1 MSLNTVAFPSGAS
14 GPSMG
19 SKTLSL
25 ENILPPPSSSARI
38 TSSVSASFNLLATVI
53 GGGVLSLPFA
63 YAASG
68 LVLTTVFVLLAAC
81 MGSFSLYILCSC
93 ARRTGGVTYGDVVR
107 RAFGPRAELG
117 LQLTLA
123 TFLLFVVTAY
133 MVLIRDINGS
143 LVPLFVDPAPAPNQ
157 VLAASMVF
165 CLPFML
171 QRDLHS
177 LRYNCYVGFVS
188 VLLLLVAIVAR
199 SLTVNVFEPTPE
211 YPKPWDRVR
220 SESIL
225 WTSSLNDA
233 LFSFPLVALAFLSQF
248 NMLAVHASLANPTRA
263 RVLAVINRA
272 ILCCT
277 VVFSLFGSAGYL
289 YALGDTRD
297 NILLNF
303 RPDDP
308 VILLGKV
315 GLGLALMSGISMI
328 LLPCRDAILLIPSKW
343 ASSCGS
349 EHSYARIPSE
359 TTPLHSN
366 NSNPPQ
372 PAYLLNP
379 PLDPTFTSFIDDE
392 PDDDYNNNRARNLSE
407 ESLASNEELP
417 PSSTPAHVT
426 STLAIAGIC
435 YFAATSVPGVSTVWS
450 ICGSSLGIIIAYILP
465 SLCYLKIRSRKA
477 MNVRLVGAWMLLV
490 VSVFLMIVCT
500 AQAVGRLMGGPIQTK
515 ASDLTDDYDDDLVR
529 DDGLDDIAGGGG
541 GR

>member
-68 LVLTTVFVLLAAC
+68 LVLTTVFILLAAC

-211 YPKPWDRVR
+211 
-220 SESIL
+220 
-225 WTSSLNDA
+225 
-233 LFSFPLVALAFLSQF
+233 
-248 NMLAVHASLANPTRA
+248 
-263 RVLAVINRA
+263 
-272 ILCCT
+272 
-277 VVFSLFGSAGYL
+277 
-289 YALGDTRD
+289 
-297 NILLNF
+297 
-303 RPDDP
+303 
-308 VILLGKV
+308 
-315 GLGLALMSGISMI
+315 
-328 LLPCRDAILLIPSKW
+328 
-343 ASSCGS
+343 
-349 EHSYARIPSE
+349 
-359 TTPLHSN
+359 
-366 NSNPPQ
+366 
-372 PAYLLNP
+372 
-379 PLDPTFTSFIDDE
+379 
-392 PDDDYNNNRARNLSE
+392 
-407 ESLASNEELP
+407 
-417 PSSTPAHVT
+417 
-426 STLAIAGIC
+426 
-435 YFAATSVPGVSTVWS
+435 
-450 ICGSSLGIIIAYILP
+450 
-465 SLCYLKIRSRKA
+465 
-477 MNVRLVGAWMLLV
+477 
-490 VSVFLMIVCT
+490 
-500 AQAVGRLMGGPIQTK
+500 
-515 ASDLTDDYDDDLVR
+515 
-529 DDGLDDIAGGGG
+529 
-541 GR
+541 